1 MKTDRQFLKY
11 LVFWTRTR
19 FKRNKLIGLFDSFFD
34 DCFFAPC
41 FAGYWRMLYVQTDGN
56 DRFSNSETIQYHYLW
71 VKEQLFYFHSLAIF
85 HFLFETPFCHIIH
98 HFQVKFYYY
107 LHLFIDRIVIS
118 YPINRIRFYKYIYMC
133 ILYKILLFHLYN
145 FRHIINIFYLMIFF
159 IA

>member
-1 MKTDRQFLKY
+1 M
-11 LVFWTRTR
+11 
-19 FKRNKLIGLFDSFFD
+19 I
-34 DCFFAPC
+34 
-41 FAGYWRMLYVQTDGN
+41 
-56 DRFSNSETIQYHYLW
+56 RFSMTVFSLLVSQVIDECCMYRQMVMTDFPIQYHYLW

-85 HFLFETPFCHIIH
+85 HFLFETPFCRIIH

-118 YPINRIRFYKYIYMC
+118 YPINRIRFYKYIYIYMC
-133 ILYKILLFHLYN
+133 TLYKILLFHLYN

>member
-1 MKTDRQFLKY
+1 MDFL
-11 LVFWTRTR
+11 
-19 FKRNKLIGLFDSFFD
+19 I
-34 DCFFAPC
+34 
-41 FAGYWRMLYVQTDGN
+41 
-56 DRFSNSETIQYHYLW
+56 RFSMTVFSLLVSQVIDECCMYRQMVMTDFPIQYHYLW

-85 HFLFETPFCHIIH
+85 HFLFETPFCRIIH

-133 ILYKILLFHLYN
+133 TLYKILLFHLYN